1 VALASPIADFIVRVR
16 SDGRVTTHNSLA
28 EVIKQNPRL
37 LENAEIAEKEEELND
52 DGNKKGLAEG
62 AGKLIVA
69 EEIATGRVRW
79 SVMKLYITN
88 FGAVPLWSFVIF
100 FLAFAA
106 CLNVVHVWYLG
117 LWARQYETKPPEQVN
132 VTK

>member
-16 SDGRVTTHNSLA
+16 SDGRVTAHNSLA

-37 LENAEIAEKEEELND
+37 LKEAEIAEKEEELI
-52 DGNKKGLAEG
+52 DGGGKKPLAEG

-69 EEIATGRVRW
+69 EEVATGRVRW
-79 SVMKLYITN
+79 PAVKLYITN
-88 FGAVPLWSFVIF
+88 FGGIPLWSFVIF
-100 FLAFAA
+100 SLAFSA

-117 LWARQYETKPPEQVN
+117 LWARQYETNPPEQVN
-132 VTK
+132 VVK